1 MDLEGIMQSEMSDR
15 KRQILFD
22 LIYTWTIKNKT
33 KEHNQIE
40 TVIDTENRWLPE
52 RRKWGV
58 TDHVW
63 FKKQKSSGSL
73 AHKRVDLQGSDH

>member
-52 RRKWGV
+52 RRK
-58 TDHVW
+58 
-63 FKKQKSSGSL
+63 
-73 AHKRVDLQGSDH
+73 